1 MSTSALKTSYYPA
14 KEEFDQF
21 VASLPANTENL
32 SFSQKSDLSLKAW
45 ELLDK
50 GLPYS
55 DRPIGLY
62 YFYHFLALRG
72 ESEQDEV
79 PPQLVDAVS
88 YSLAE
93 KDISEYLSLLDKDK
107 LYEVSQIRG
116 ELQTFALRLDEFVI
130 NEELFGEWESIKKAS
145 EEFLMNEPGLP
156 LPFLETYMRAYNHY
170 CYKAKRPDARLY
182 EIAKQVLDLS
192 TDLKYAIPHADGI
205 VNDEENLRVYQ
216 KETLPP
222 EDAKKILALEE
233 LQEYV
238 EAEFGGDLRVRS
250 TLGKAVN
257 FLTKEG
263 REQRK
268 LEKEVQAE
276 WCGRIRRTGRSRSPY
291 VHGFSE
297 FLCSFVYMGTDD
309 VKKAIKSLEDSYNAG
324 FDRGVVAA
332 LLSHIHDGLKNKT
345 EAARF
350 AQIALDFLH
359 IESIEEAKELKWN
372 DLILTIKAAGQEP
385 QFVTRLWKA
394 IQEKNFQKREEI
406 INALEPKIQKARKE
420 NLEQRTKIG
429 IEFLDSLIPLT
440 QTDEALIQGKKFSEI
455 MIDTHSADLL
465 VLSLEEIDLFGKTG
479 LDQLLSFYNP
489 AISVQAAIEYI
500 DNLMKEKYGNI
511 AMQIGACMESFP
523 NLMATIPIVKK
534 YIAQFV
540 QNGNQD
546 SALKL
551 TEFAIEKRPSVKAPS
566 FYDAI
571 RPLQKSL
578 HEKQQWLD
586 EIALISKARKI
597 LQEKEFSEATT
608 DLTEAY
614 VAALNIEKS
623 LNQKDK
629 LLKDAESENLSDER
643 LKNIRVE
650 VDALLNRRKKI
661 IIWSAVAVG
670 ALIVIAIIIAILFK

>member
-1 MSTSALKTSYYPA
+1 MSTSTLKTSYYPA

-21 VASLPANTENL
+21 VASLPTNTENL

-50 GLPYS
+50 GLPYR
-55 DRPIGLY
+55 DRPICLY
-62 YFYHFLALRG
+62 YFYHFLPLPG
-72 ESEQDEV
+72 GSEQDEISDE
-79 PPQLVDAVS
+79 LLDAIS

-93 KDISEYLSLLDKDK
+93 KNISEYLSLLDKDK
-107 LYEVSQIRG
+107 LYEVCQIRG
-116 ELQTFALRLDEFVI
+116 ELQTLALRVHEFVI
-130 NEELFGEWESIKKAS
+130 NDELFGEWESIKKAS
-145 EEFLMNEPGLP
+145 EEFLTNEPALSIA
-156 LPFLETYMRAYNHY
+156 FLEAYMTAYNHY
-170 CYKAKRPDARLY
+170 CYKTKRPEARLY

-192 TDLKYAIPHADGI
+192 TDLKYAIPHAYFI
-205 VNDEENLRVYQ
+205 VNDEVNLRVYQ

-238 EAEFGGDLRVRS
+238 EAEFGGDSRVRS

-291 VHGFSE
+291 VHGFAE
-297 FLCSFVYMGTDD
+297 FLCSFVYTGTDD
-309 VKKAIKSLEDSYNAG
+309 VKKAIKSLEDAYNAG
-324 FDRGVVAA
+324 FDRGMVAGI
-332 LLSHIHDGLKNKT
+332 LSHIHDRLKNKA

-350 AQIALDFLH
+350 AQIALDSLS
-359 IESIEEAKELKWN
+359 IESMEEAKKHKWD

-385 QFVTRLWKA
+385 KFATRLWKT
-394 IQEKNFQKREEI
+394 IQEKNFQKHEEM
-406 INALEPKIQKARKE
+406 INALEPKIQGARKE

-429 IEFLDSLIPLT
+429 IELLDSLISLA
-440 QTDEALIQGKKFSEI
+440 QTDEALIQGKKFSEV
-455 MIDTHSADLL
+455 MIDTRSAELL
-465 VLSLEEIDLFGKTG
+465 VLSLEEIDLFKNAG
-479 LDQLLSFYNP
+479 LNQLLSFYDSQ
-489 AISVQAAIEYI
+489 ISVQATI
-500 DNLMKEKYGNI
+500 DYLDSLMNQKFGNI
-511 AMQIGACMESFP
+511 ATNVNECMKSFP
-523 NLMATIPIVKK
+523 NLMAIISIVKK
-534 YIAQFV
+534 YVAQFI
-540 QNGNQD
+540 QNNHQD

-586 EIALISKARKI
+586 EIALISKTRKI

-608 DLTEAY
+608 DMTEAY
-614 VAALNIEKS
+614 VAALNAEQS
-623 LNQKDK
+623 LTRKDR
-629 LLKDAESENLSDER
+629 LLKQAESEDLTDDR
-643 LKNIRVE
+643 LKTMRTEINS
-650 VDALLNRRKKI
+650 LLDRRKKI
-661 IIWSAVAVG
+661 ITRVAIGVG
-670 ALIVIAIIIAILFK
+670 ALIVIGIIIAILLK